1 MADQKT
7 LIRIMGESDIVDVTM
22 TRKAASHAL
31 LMGLD
36 AADKVNLLGHWMD
49 QDRGAELAADQNHL
63 DAMTI
68 IASEI
73 IASEIITSKATAGSA
88 LASQFEAGANFVLLT
103 LLREKWPVGSK
114 TKFKTIADRVK
125 ADHTYLAHI
134 CAAAKLDD
142 LDDEDSLKQEET
154 RQLSLSLAFYK
165 ANRRRFANSS
175 AVQGLIKG

>member
-1 MADQKT
+1 MTDQKT
-7 LIRIMGESDIVDVTM
+7 RIRIMGESDIVDVTM
-22 TRKAASHAL
+22 TRKATSHAL

-36 AADKVNLLGHWMD
+36 AADKINLLGHWMD
-49 QDRGAELAADQNHL
+49 QDRGAGLATDQKYL

-73 IASEIITSKATAGSA
+73 ITSEAMAGSA
-88 LASQFEAGANFVLLT
+88 LASQLEAGANFVLLT

-114 TKFKTIADRVK
+114 TKFKTIADRVT

-134 CAAAKLDD
+134 CASAKLDD

-154 RQLSLSLAFYK
+154 RQLSLSLSFYK

-175 AVQGLIKG
+175 AVQGLIRG